1 MTLRLRLAFLYA
13 AVLFILSGV
22 FLISAQGHLTRHLRA
37 IRMDPSH
44 SGGLNEEQVGHMI
57 EEISGLWLVAGVP
70 VMGLSFLLGFLLATR
85 SVSHLQKINSS
96 LAQVRPGDMGIGIK
110 APDRDPELQNL
121 VSNINGLLSRIGR
134 SYAELSEFAAS
145 VAHELRTPLTL
156 LRLRVEES
164 AASLPPDFSE
174 DLQEEIQRMS
184 RLVER
189 TLVMSR
195 AEGGLLALKQ
205 TDIDLSGKLM
215 RLREDY
221 VALAQSKDIALTWDA
236 APGLSV
242 TGDADTTRQILHNLL
257 DNALRY
263 GGRKVALKAARTSKG
278 KVSIEITN
286 DLPSE
291 PHTVSGTGLGLRLV
305 TSLTRAMP
313 GWEFES
319 IQTGNTY
326 RATLVAPVA

>member
-1 MTLRLRLAFLYA
+1 MTLRLRLAFLFA
-13 AVLFILSGV
+13 GVLVVLSGL
-22 FLISAQGHLTRHLRA
+22 FLLSAQGHLVRHFRA
-37 IRMDPSH
+37 IALDPSQNGRL
-44 SGGLNEEQVGHMI
+44 SEEQVGHMI
-57 EEISGLWLVAGVP
+57 EEVRGLWLVAGVP

-85 SVSHLQKINSS
+85 SVSHLHQLNTS
-96 LAQVRPGDMGIGIK
+96 LARVRPGDLGIELEV
-110 APDRDPELQNL
+110 PDRDPELRHL
-121 VSNINGLLSRIGR
+121 VGNINGLLSRIGR

-156 LRLRVEES
+156 LRLRVEEA

-195 AEGGLLALKQ
+195 AEGGLLALERTKV
-205 TDIDLSGKLM
+205 DLSAILG
-215 RLREDY
+215 RLHEDY
-221 VALAQSKDIALTWDA
+221 AALAQTKDMDLVWA
-236 APGLSV
+236 AEPDLSV
-242 TGDADTTRQILHNLL
+242 TGDTDTTRQILHNLL

-263 GGRKVALKAARTSKG
+263 GGRKVTLKAARTG
-278 KVSIEITN
+278 KSMVSIEITN
-286 DLPSE
+286 DLPAE
-291 PHTVSGTGLGLRLV
+291 PHTVRGTGLGLRLV

-319 IQTGNTY
+319 GQTGDTY
-326 RATLVAPVA
+326 RATLVAPAA